1 MQSPS
6 SSENIRASLSAF
18 FEAAAVDL
26 EVTAA
31 HLSVALAA
39 VPQGRGAAQGP
50 PGPQHQQRGLASVC
64 GYTASTLLPLLTALA
79 RHLGDHGSGEDLLG
93 KTATAE
99 TLTVWC

>member
-6 SSENIRASLSAF
+6 SSENIRAPLRAF

-26 EVTAA
+26 EVTVA

-50 PGPQHQQRGLASVC
+50 GPQHQPRGLASVC

-79 RHLGDHGSGEDLLG
+79 RHLSDHGSGEDLLG
-93 KTATAE
+93 KTATAK
-99 TLTVWC
+99 TLTV